1 METKLFDIIISTL
14 TKEETLKYIYFW
26 LYNNEKGYIT
36 TVNPEFLL
44 LSQKDK
50 EFKNILQNSKLNTAD
65 GIGLI
70 WASWF
75 LSTTKKAKNFL
86 GLTIYLHKKFLNIL
100 ESDVDMDNNTFIEF
114 RIFDKDNNFIGIVTD
129 IDTST
134 QNVLFI
140 VDNGEKQ
147 ILIPACQ
154 DYILQIDE
162 MKKIIYMDLPEGL
175 LEL

>member
-1 METKLFDIIISTL
+1 
-14 TKEETLKYIYFW
+14 
-26 LYNNEKGYIT
+26 
-36 TVNPEFLL
+36 
-44 LSQKDK
+44 
-50 EFKNILQNSKLNTAD
+50 
-65 GIGLI
+65 
-70 WASWF
+70 
-75 LSTTKKAKNFL
+75 
-86 GLTIYLHKKFLNIL
+86 L

>member
-1 METKLFDIIISTL
+1 
-14 TKEETLKYIYFW
+14 
-26 LYNNEKGYIT
+26 
-36 TVNPEFLL
+36 
-44 LSQKDK
+44 
-50 EFKNILQNSKLNTAD
+50 
-65 GIGLI
+65 
-70 WASWF
+70 
-75 LSTTKKAKNFL
+75 
-86 GLTIYLHKKFLNIL
+86 HKKFLNIL

>member
-1 METKLFDIIISTL
+1 
-14 TKEETLKYIYFW
+14 
-26 LYNNEKGYIT
+26 
-36 TVNPEFLL
+36 
-44 LSQKDK
+44 
-50 EFKNILQNSKLNTAD
+50 
-65 GIGLI
+65 
-70 WASWF
+70 
-75 LSTTKKAKNFL
+75 
-86 GLTIYLHKKFLNIL
+86 

>member
-1 METKLFDIIISTL
+1 MISFTEVIPIGQIIKLHGINGEMAFMSNYEGLDFDNIPFLIFDMHGIL
-14 TKEETLKYIYFW
+14 VPFYLKEWRFNSENSGFLKIEDVD
-26 LYNNEKGYIT
+26 NE
-36 TVNPEFLL
+36 
-44 LSQKDK
+44 
-50 EFKNILQNSKLNTAD
+50 
-65 GIGLI
+65 
-70 WASWF
+70 
-75 LSTTKKAKNFL
+75 KKAKNFL

-147 ILIPACQ
+147 ILIPACE